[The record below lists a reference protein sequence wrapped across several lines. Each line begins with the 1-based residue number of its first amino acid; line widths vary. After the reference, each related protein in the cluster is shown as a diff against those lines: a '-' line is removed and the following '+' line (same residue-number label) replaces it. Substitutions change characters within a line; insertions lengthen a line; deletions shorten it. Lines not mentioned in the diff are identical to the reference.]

1 MEAEAKKQPFSPS
14 PLFFTKK
21 KRGPKEKIMA
31 RLEEGVKK

>member
-14 PLFFTKK
+14 YLFFTKK

-31 RLEEGVKK
+31 RPEAEAKK